1 MKTMYKVLA
10 ILIIAVSMLV
20 IMPDNMS
27 LAATAA
33 DAGSAIDGIQV
44 TGGGDVSKLQSVI
57 GKLLGFLQVASGII
71 AVLMIA
77 ITGFQYIVETPEVK
91 SEIKKKMLP
100 IIVDNPAIR
109 DNVKATVVFSILSP
123 FKNMFEYYFL
133 V

>member
-27 LAATAA
+27 LAVTAS
-33 DAGSAIDGIQV
+33 DAGNAISGIKV
-44 TGGGDVSKLQSVI
+44 SGGGDVSKIQNVV

-100 IIVDNPAIR
+100 IIVGI
-109 DNVKATVVFSILSP
+109 VLVFGATSIAK
-123 FKNMFEYYFL
+123 FIIGVAE
-133 V
+133 

>member
-1 MKTMYKVLA
+1 MKTMYKVLT

-100 IIVDNPAIR
+100 IIVGI
-109 DNVKATVVFSILSP
+109 VLVFGATSIAK
-123 FKNMFEYYFL
+123 FIIG
-133 V
+133 VAG

>member
-100 IIVDNPAIR
+100 IIVGI
-109 DNVKATVVFSILSP
+109 VLVFGATSVAKFIIGVAG
-123 FKNMFEYYFL
+123 
-133 V
+133 

>member
-10 ILIIAVSMLV
+10 VLIIAVSMLV

-100 IIVDNPAIR
+100 IIVGI
-109 DNVKATVVFSILSP
+109 VLVFGATSIAK
-123 FKNMFEYYFL
+123 FIIG
-133 V
+133 VAG

>member
-10 ILIIAVSMLV
+10 VLIIAVSMLV

-91 SEIKKKMLP
+91 KEIKAKMLP
-100 IIVDNPAIR
+100 IIVGI
-109 DNVKATVVFSILSP
+109 VLVFGATSIAK
-123 FKNMFEYYFL
+123 FIIG
-133 V
+133 VAG

>member
-33 DAGSAIDGIQV
+33 DAGSAIDGITV
-44 TGGGDVSKLQSVI
+44 SGGGDVSKLQNVV

-100 IIVDNPAIR
+100 IIVGI
-109 DNVKATVVFSILSP
+109 VLVFGATSIAK
-123 FKNMFEYYFL
+123 FIIG
-133 V
+133 VAG

>member
-10 ILIIAVSMLV
+10 VLIIAVSMLV

-33 DAGSAIDGIQV
+33 DAGNAIDGITV
-44 TGGGDVSKLQSVI
+44 SGGGDVSKLQNVV

-91 SEIKKKMLP
+91 KEIKAKMLP
-100 IIVDNPAIR
+100 IIVGI
-109 DNVKATVVFSILSP
+109 VLVFGATSIAK
-123 FKNMFEYYFL
+123 FIIG
-133 V
+133 VAG

>member
-100 IIVDNPAIR
+100 IIVGI
-109 DNVKATVVFSILSP
+109 VLVFGATSIAK
-123 FKNMFEYYFL
+123 FIIG
-133 V
+133 VAG

>member
-10 ILIIAVSMLV
+10 VLIIAVSMFV

-33 DAGSAIDGIQV
+33 DAGNAIDGITV
-44 TGGGDVSKLQSVI
+44 SGGGDVSKLQSVI

-91 SEIKKKMLP
+91 NEIKKKMLP
-100 IIVDNPAIR
+100 IIVGI
-109 DNVKATVVFSILSP
+109 VLVFGATSIAK
-123 FKNMFEYYFL
+123 FIIG
-133 V
+133 VAG